1 VNNNH
6 RLYIIYEN
14 HNIVWLIHVFTVCL
28 MSTNVPTSKVNPLQ
42 GAFALETRLEQE
54 HFVP

>member
-1 VNNNH
+1 MNNNH